1 MANAKGKTYRITDA
15 EINDLVQKAAETG
28 VNAYKSE
35 LLSSEKKKV
44 NRMLFRTKVL
54 LEKYRYL
61 SEYCENAVY
70 TLEAAEH
77 EDESMS
83 DIETLMKCGLMERD
97 RTLQS
102 VEKGVLTV
110 KMYMAHVNKMLKIYQ
125 HDCESSASVVK
136 QRQWRVIEQ
145 MYLAEE
151 RKSTKAIAEIEGEEI
166 RTIQNDAKAAR
177 EDLTALIFG
186 IDGLLLRIIKE

>member
-1 MANAKGKTYRITDA
+1 MASMKKTFRMTEDEVNALIIR
-15 EINDLVQKAAETG
+15 AAETG
-28 VNAYKSE
+28 ANVYKSE
-35 LLSSEKKKV
+35 LLSAEKKKV

-70 TLEAAEH
+70 TLESAQQ
-77 EDESMS
+77 EDESVS
-83 DIETLMKCGLMERD
+83 DIEMLMKCGLMERD
-97 RTLQS
+97 KTLQS

-110 KMYMAHVNKMLKIYQ
+110 KMYMAHVNKMLRVYR
-125 HDCESSASVVK
+125 HDCESSASPVK

-145 MYLAEE
+145 MYLADE
-151 RKSTKAIAEIEGEEI
+151 RKTTKAIAEIEGEEI